1 MKNLKNGLIAVVLA
15 VVTSVSALGA
25 ELPVNVIAAGENNI
39 NLYFGEVDGKVWVSL
54 HDLDGSVLHIKT
66 LKNMTSYAY
75 QYELNNFPDGKFVL
89 EIESGSEVKKF
100 NLVINNGKVEVSK

>member
-1 MKNLKNGLIAVVLA
+1 MKNVKNGLIAVVLA
-15 VVTSVSALGA
+15 LITSLTAVGA
-25 ELPVNVIAAGENNI
+25 ELPVNVIASGEKYV

-54 HDLDGSVLHIKT
+54 HDLDGSVLHTKT

-89 EIESGSEVKKF
+89 EIESGSEVRKF
-100 NLVINNGKVEVSK
+100 NLVINNGKIEVSK

>member
-25 ELPVNVIAAGENNI
+25 ELPVNALAAGGNNF
-39 NLYFGEVDGKVWVSL
+39 NLYFGEIDGKVWVSL
-54 HDLDGSVLHIKT
+54 HDLDGSVLHTKT

-75 QYELNNFPDGKFVL
+75 QYELKDFPDGKFVL